1 MIFNEGIYKERIP
14 TINYLF
20 IPRVK
25 MGFPGSS
32 AGKETA
38 CNAGDPSSIPGL
50 ARSTG
55 EGIGYTLQYSWA
67 SLVVQ
72 LIKNPSAMRDTWV
85 QSLSWEDPLEKG
97 RTPHSSILA

>member
-1 MIFNEGIYKERIP
+1 
-14 TINYLF
+14 
-20 IPRVK
+20 
-25 MGFPGSS
+25 MGFPHSS
-32 AGKETA
+32 VGKESA
-38 CNAGDPSSIPGL
+38 FNARDSSSIPGSGL
-50 ARSTG
+50 PTG